1 MGRSKKTKTTQ
12 GALQKG
18 SPSNWM
24 DQVSIELDRYLA
36 YAEWISTPT
45 HEGLGKYRGSRQ
57 QEDERD
63 RE

>member
-1 MGRSKKTKTTQ
+1 MDRSKKTRTTQ

-24 DQVSIELDRYLA
+24 DQVAIELDRYLA
-36 YAEWISTPT
+36 YAEWVSTPT
-45 HEGLGKYRGSRQ
+45 HEGLATYRRPGQ

-63 RE
+63 RQ